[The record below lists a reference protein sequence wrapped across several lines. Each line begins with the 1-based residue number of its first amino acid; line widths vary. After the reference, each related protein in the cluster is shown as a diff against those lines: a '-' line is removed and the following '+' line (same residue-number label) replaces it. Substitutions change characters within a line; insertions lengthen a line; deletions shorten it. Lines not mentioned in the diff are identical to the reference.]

1 MKIQLVRQKR
11 GRYEIIRNY
20 NHSEDIIIQR
30 TRIKILDEFKN
41 VNKMYLLEGLGQ
53 LSWLPIETTGNHEV
67 FAQIFVG
74 DEIDKTTFG
83 NSENDL

>member
-1 MKIQLVRQKR
+1 MKIQLVRLNR
-11 GRYEIIRNY
+11 GKYEIIRNY

-30 TRIKILDEFKN
+30 TRVKILDEYKRLD
-41 VNKMYLLEGLGQ
+41 KMYLLEGLGQ

-74 DEIDKTTFG
+74 DEIERQSFG
-83 NSENDL
+83 EDYLD